1 MTQVFSIMILI
12 FVLLAIV
19 FLIKIKSVTLQLIK
33 SKEVNK
39 KENPLE
45 KDYQF
50 IKGLY

>member
-19 FLIKIKSVTLQLIK
+19 FLIKIKSVALQLVK
-33 SKEVNK
+33 SKEVNNQ
-39 KENPLE
+39 ENQLE
-45 KDYQF
+45 KNYQF

>member
-1 MTQVFSIMILI
+1 MIQVFSIMILI

-19 FLIKIKSVTLQLIK
+19 FLIRIKSITLRLAK
-33 SKEVNK
+33 SNELNN

>member
-19 FLIKIKSVTLQLIK
+19 FLIRIKSVTLQLVK
-33 SKEVNK
+33 SKEVNNQ
-39 KENPLE
+39 ENPLE
-45 KDYQF
+45 KNYQF

>member
-1 MTQVFSIMILI
+1 MTQIFAIMII
-12 FVLLAIV
+12 FFIMLSI
-19 FLIKIKSVTLQLIK
+19 FYMIKIRNIANRMTK
-33 SKEVNK
+33 SKELSK